1 MAALLKKI
9 VRNDAMKTDPNE
21 IYGWRVY
28 VLTGSACFGA
38 MSFGWDSGVIGG
50 VIELDTFSKAYGLG
64 DPGSVASANLKGNI
78 VSVLQAGCFAGALAA
93 FYLADKIGR
102 RWSLVGAAAM
112 TLSGVIMQAAASGHL
127 ESMYIGRFISGLGVG
142 CASVVNPIY
151 VSENAPRAIRGLLT
165 SCYQLF
171 IYITPLAIQGLPALL
186 LFSLMLISNESP
198 RYLARMDRWEEAKA
212 VLRRVRNLPETHPY
226 LQDEYREIQE
236 QLEHERR
243 VMGDATMWILIKEMA
258 QSASNRKRAILSVTL
273 MICQQMTGTNAINTY
288 APQIFKNL
296 GVDGRSNSLLST
308 GVYGIVKVL
317 SCLAFLL
324 FMADSLGRRRSLL
337 VSSVGQAFCMFYIG
351 LYVRISPPVDKAP
364 VPPAGYFALVC
375 IFVFAAFFQF
385 GWGPACWI
393 YVAEIPTARLRPLNV
408 ALAAATQWLF
418 NFVVARAVPNMLVT
432 VGAHG
437 YGTYLIFGSFC
448 VCMFIFVWFFIPET
462 KGKRAPS
469 LQLVNTCQLTLYAST
484 GVSLEHMDEL
494 FGGSKRTL
502 TGAPTADLDNKSY
515 EANVEVT
522 EDKARRQS
530 SQERYV

>member
-1 MAALLKKI
+1 M
-9 VRNDAMKTDPNE
+9 
-21 IYGWRVY
+21 
-28 VLTGSACFGA
+28 
-38 MSFGWDSGVIGG
+38 
-50 VIELDTFSKAYGLG
+50 
-64 DPGSVASANLKGNI
+64 
-78 VSVLQAGCFAGALAA
+78 
-93 FYLADKIGR
+93 
-102 RWSLVGAAAM
+102 
-112 TLSGVIMQAAASGHL
+112 
-127 ESMYIGRFISGLGVG
+127 
-142 CASVVNPIY
+142 NPIY

-171 IYITPLAIQGLPALL
+171 IVLGGMISFWGNYAVNKHLSGHRQYIVPLAIQGLPALL

-198 RYLARMDRWEEAKA
+198 RYLARMDKWEEAKR

-226 LQDEYREIQE
+226 MQDEYREIQT

-243 VMGDATMWILIKEMA
+243 VMGDATFWILIKEMA
-258 QSASNRKRAILSVTL
+258 QSASNRKRAILSITL
-273 MICQQMTGTNAINTY
+273 MVCQQMTGTNAINTY
-288 APQIFKNL
+288 APTIFKNL
-296 GVDGRSNSLLST
+296 GVVGQSNSLLST
-308 GVYGIVKVL
+308 GVYGIVKVI

-351 LYVRISPPVDKAP
+351 IYVRISPPIDGAP

-393 YVAEIPTARLRPLNV
+393 YVAEIPTARLRPLVSLDFFFFKCLRISTRPYHGPLQKRSRMLTQSMMKQNV

-448 VCMFIFVWFFIPET
+448 VCMFFFVFFFIPET
-462 KGKRAPS
+462 KGKSQVPYSHISSIIRR
-469 LQLVNTCQLTLYAST
+469 LTVSFSV

-494 FGGSKRTL
+494 FGGSKRNL
-502 TGAPTADLDNKSY
+502 AGARAATDQDQDQDHKSY

-522 EDKARRQS
+522 EDKARRR
-530 SQERYV
+530 SQDEHNYV